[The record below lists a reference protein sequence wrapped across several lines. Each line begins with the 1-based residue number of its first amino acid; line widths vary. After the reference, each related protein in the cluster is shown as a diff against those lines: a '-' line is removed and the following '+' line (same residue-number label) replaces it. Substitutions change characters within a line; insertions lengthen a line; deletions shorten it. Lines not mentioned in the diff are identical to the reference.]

1 MNSGGSLRRAV
12 RIYVANDTISVV
24 QEFMENFRKLREEEE
39 SKVAVKVKAE
49 EAKEEA
55 DVESEDVSHDIVAW
69 TDVVILSSLSAFAQ
83 VYLSFGT
90 HGLQWCKQVLREK

>member
-1 MNSGGSLRRAV
+1 M
-12 RIYVANDTISVV
+12 IPVV

-49 EAKEEA
+49 ETKEEA

-69 TDVVILSSLSAFAQ
+69 TGVVVLSSLSPLAQ
-83 VYLSFGT
+83 AYSSLGT
-90 HGLQWCKQVLREK
+90 HGLQWCKS